1 MLTYIYQGEALDIA
15 HAVKLAESYVK
26 DEPFV
31 VYLGDNLLQ
40 GGISKYVKKS
50 NSSNYDAMV
59 LLKEVDAPE
68 ELWRGRNS

>member
-1 MLTYIYQGEALDIA
+1 
-15 HAVKLAESYVK
+15 VKLAESYVK